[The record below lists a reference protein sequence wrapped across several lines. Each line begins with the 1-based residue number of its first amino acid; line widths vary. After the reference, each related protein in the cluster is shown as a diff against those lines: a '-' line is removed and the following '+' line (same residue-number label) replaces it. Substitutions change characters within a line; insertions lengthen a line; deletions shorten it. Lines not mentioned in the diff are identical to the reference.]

1 MITTRQFIRGAMVM
15 GALFAPM
22 TSARAQG
29 GQFGAIVGATFS
41 TLRGVDGLDSRTGLL
56 GGLSLVLPSGGAF
69 ALQPEALLVSKGA
82 KGTNTTAAGLKL
94 NYVEI
99 PVLLRLTLS
108 RDGSVHP
115 HAYAGPYLGFQ
126 IDCSVKGTS
135 ADCNDVPGV
144 STKTVDVGG
153 IVGGGLDFDFG
164 PLVLTGG
171 ARYGFGVSTVADFQ
185 VGSVKES
192 AKNGVW
198 ALYTGLSFRIGGR

>member
-1 MITTRQFIRGAMVM
+1 MITRRQVIRGALVT
-15 GALFAPM
+15 GALFAPV

-41 TLRGVDGLDSRTGLL
+41 TLRGIDGLDSRTGLL
-56 GGLSLVLPSGGAF
+56 GGLSFVTSGGAF
-69 ALQPEALLVSKGA
+69 AWQPEVLVVSKGA
-82 KGTNTTAAGLKL
+82 KGTNNTAEGLKL
-94 NYVEI
+94 NYIEV
-99 PVLLRLTLS
+99 PVLARLTLS
-108 RDGSVHP
+108 QGQGLRP
-115 HAYAGPYLGFQ
+115 HVYAGPYLGFQ

-153 IVGGGLDFDFG
+153 IVGGGLDFDLG

-171 ARYGFGVSTVADFQ
+171 VRYGFGVSTVADFEF
-185 VGSVKES
+185 GSVKES